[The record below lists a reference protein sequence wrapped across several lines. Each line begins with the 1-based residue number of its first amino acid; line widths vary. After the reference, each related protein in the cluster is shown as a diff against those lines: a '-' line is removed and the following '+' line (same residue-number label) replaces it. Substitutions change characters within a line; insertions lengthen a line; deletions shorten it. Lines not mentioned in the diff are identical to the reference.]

1 MYQIGN
7 IYVISAIAIMGG
19 GLFGFDISAMS
30 AMYVCIYKLPSNLV
44 SVLTHTTVSLVKRTN
59 AISTKRPSL
68 IKVSAWDR
76 ARRLRVESRRRC
88 LVVPGWVLSS
98 LDT

>member
-30 AMYVCIYKLPSNLV
+30 AMYVWTAPLESAFPFVDRFAVSPDNLT
-44 SVLTHTTVSLVKRTN
+44 SAT
-59 AISTKRPSL
+59 ST
-68 IKVSAWDR
+68 
-76 ARRLRVESRRRC
+76 RRRSTIKANVSDQT
-88 LVVPGWVLSS
+88 LLLKVA
-98 LDT
+98 